1 MRVLVFTNMFPFP
14 AMPFYGSF
22 VQDEVNALRKAGL
35 EVDVYFING
44 KSSKLQY
51 FGAPF
56 GLVTRLRNQKYDI
69 IHVHHSFCAFF
80 ATMQRTIPVV
90 WTFHEGE
97 INSDDSIIR
106 SDSPVKRLAYS
117 KGFKRRMAGR
127 VDAAIVVSD
136 HLKEPLGRPDAETI
150 PCGIDMEVFRP
161 IDRAAAREQLGI
173 SRESTCVLFP
183 SEPERMGKRFELASA
198 GVELLGKR
206 RETPVKLLCLDKVPH
221 EEVRV
226 YMNACDVFLMTSAF
240 EASPVTVREALSC
253 NLPVVSTAVGDVES
267 VVDGIDGCYIIEP
280 DADDIANKLEL
291 ALDRNIPFEGREK
304 MRRYSIETT
313 TKKLVELYM
322 RLIGSRTER

>member
-1 MRVLVFTNMFPFP
+1 MRVLVFTNMYPFP
-14 AMPFYGSF
+14 ALPFYGSF
-22 VQDEVNALRKAGL
+22 VQDEVNALERAGL
-35 EVDVYFING
+35 DVDVYFVNG

-56 GLVTRLRNQKYDI
+56 GLVKRLRSRKYDI

-80 ATMQRTIPVV
+80 ATMQNTIPVV

-97 INSDDSIIR
+97 ITSEESIIR

-136 HLKEPLGRPDAETI
+136 HLKEPIGRPDAETI
-150 PCGIDMEVFRP
+150 PCGIDMALFKP
-161 IDRAAAREQLGI
+161 LDRLVAREQLGI
-173 SRESTCVLFP
+173 SPDSICVLFP

-221 EEVRV
+221 EQVPV
-226 YMNACDVFLMTSAF
+226 HMNACDVFLMTSAF

-267 VVDGIDGCYIIEP
+267 VVEGIDGCYIIEP
-280 DADDIANKLEL
+280 NANDIANKLDL
-291 ALDRNIPFEGREK
+291 ALGRPRPFEGREK

-313 TKKLVELYM
+313 VQKLVELYQ
-322 RLIGSRTER
+322 RLIASRTEI